1 MKIYYFS
8 GSGNSYDIARKI
20 AKKTKAE
27 LIEIGNIDGELK
39 IEGKVGVV
47 SPCYAFGLPNIVVKF
62 LKNIKNNTTYSF
74 FILTYGGY
82 YGGTFKQVNKLLDF
96 DYNEAVK
103 MPGSDSVF
111 VKKKIDIEK
120 EKKILKKADEKVNEI
135 IKDIKFK
142 KKNKIFRSFE
152 YCLLL
157 PVYKL
162 SIWYFKGAKRGFR
175 TTDKC
180 VLCGVCESCP
190 VENIT
195 ITDKVKWGDH
205 CEGCLRCINYCPFE
219 AIEYKKLTVGKMRYR
234 NPRVEKSSEGFL

>member
-1 MKIYYFS
+1 LKIYYFS
-8 GSGNSYDIARKI
+8 GSGNSYDIARQI

-27 LIEIGNIDGELK
+27 LIDIASIKGDIK
-39 IEGKVGVV
+39 VEGKVGVV
-47 SPCYAFGLPNIVVKF
+47 SPCYAFGIPNIVVNF
-62 LKNIKNNTTYSF
+62 LKKLENKSSFSF

-96 DYNEAVK
+96 DYNNAIK

-111 VKKKIDIEK
+111 MRKSVNIEK
-120 EKKILKKADEKVNEI
+120 NNKIFKEADKKTVEI
-135 IKDIKFK
+135 IKDIKVNRK
-142 KKNKIFRSFE
+142 KKIFRSFE
-152 YCLLL
+152 YYLLL
-157 PVYKL
+157 PIYLL

-190 VENIT
+190 VDNIT
-195 ITDKVKWGDH
+195 VTDRVVWGNK

-219 AIEYKKLTVGKMRYR
+219 AIEYKKSTIGKIRYR
-234 NPRVEKSSEGFL
+234 NPRVEKSREGFL